1 MITIEVDK
9 KTCVG
14 DGKCVEI
21 CPMHILRMGEEERVP
36 EFIPLG
42 SEACINCSQCFAFCP
57 KSSIKLSTIV
67 IAGYRC
73 VILPKLPGS
82 D

>member
-21 CPMHILRMGEEERVP
+21 CPMHILKMNAERVP
-36 EFIPLG
+36 EFVSG
-42 SEACINCSQCFAFCP
+42 CEDVEEAKFIEASPSF
-57 KSSIKLSTIV
+57 
-67 IAGYRC
+67 
-73 VILPKLPGS
+73 
-82 D
+82 